1 MSSRIVLGVSLKM
14 YFTHAQTLEWCHAV
28 ARVLQER
35 VGTEPPQLDF
45 FVAPSHTCLVEAV
58 SVLGDWARIGAQ
70 DVAAHGLGA
79 WTGEVS
85 AAELAEIGVD
95 LVELG
100 HAERRAHFGEDG
112 EVIAAK
118 CEQTMVH
125 GMVPLICVGE
135 QESTEAAVAAQ
146 VVLAQLEAA
155 LARVE
160 TVVGQPVM
168 VAYEPWWAI
177 GADEPAPAEHVKKVC
192 DLVREGARAMGL
204 DAVILYGGTAGPG
217 TLPQL
222 HPSVD
227 GLFLGRRAHDPRN
240 VAAVID
246 EALGLLAG
254 PDEK

>member
-14 YFTHAQTLEWCHAV
+14 YFTHAQTLDWCHAV

-35 VGTEPPQLDF
+35 LGTEPPRLDF
-45 FVAPSHTCLVEAV
+45 FVAPSHPCLVEAV
-58 SVLGDWARIGAQ
+58 SVLGDWARVGAQ

-100 HAERRAHFGEDG
+100 HAERREHFGEDD
-112 EVIAAK
+112 EVVAKK
-118 CEQTMVH
+118 CEQTVAH
-125 GMVPLICVGE
+125 GMVPLVCVGE
-135 QESTEAAVAAQ
+135 KEHTEAAAAAQ
-146 VVLAQLEAA
+146 VVLSQLEAA
-155 LARVE
+155 LGRIE
-160 TVVGQPVM
+160 RCVGQPVM

-177 GADEPAPAEHVKKVC
+177 GADRPAPAAHVRQVC
-192 DLVREGARAMGL
+192 DLVREGVRARGL

-217 TLPQL
+217 TLPEL

-227 GLFLGRRAHDPRN
+227 GLFLGRRAHDPAN

-254 PDEK
+254 PEEK